1 MQISQLMTNVK
12 RHYQRVFTK
21 QFKISLVAICYLLIC
36 YTLLRLGFFLV
47 NKELFSDVNSGEIRW
62 AFIYGLRFDISA
74 LLMINGLFLVLYN
87 LPGNPSLRK
96 WFKITLFSLFWLVNL
111 LAIALNLADYGYFPT
126 IHRRLMSEIYTILP
140 DIIRTLPSMVIEY
153 WYLSLTLVIVGTL
166 LIFASWKLFR
176 KLDTLIVYRFNIW
189 RESFCL
195 ILMIGLLTLGIRGGL
210 QSRPIRQAHA
220 FFSADRTVGYLV
232 LNSTFSVLRSIVQF
246 SPPVQNL
253 LPQPE
258 AAALVETML
267 RQENE
272 QMLDSQYPFLR
283 RKTFPDNPHHAE
295 GRPAS
300 GGKVSANIVIF
311 IMESWTADYIGSISG
326 QPSATPFF
334 DSIADKGALFTNF
347 LANGERSMI
356 ATTSVLSAIPGLYA
370 QSTIKGS
377 KKTMISS
384 QAELNRFIG
393 LGNILMKSGYTTSFH
408 HGAKIGSMGFDAY
421 TKMSG
426 FLKYYGKE
434 DYPNLTSEVVD
445 GTWGIYDE
453 EFFQDALRRMDGF
466 QPPFCSVIF
475 SLTSHAP
482 YKIPPH
488 REAIFRNY
496 SGDNEFQHVLRYS
509 DYSLQQFFNA
519 AQDKP
524 WFKNTIFIIM
534 GDHTNYAKGG
544 NFHSYFHVP
553 LLIYA
558 PDLIKPQRY
567 DQIGSQVDILPTILD
582 ILHISTVHSSMGRSL
597 WDTTK
602 THYEVISNGI
612 HYALFTDQYVLMNDL
627 EKNLGLY
634 DYRLDPQCKN
644 DLQLTHPEIAEDL
657 KRKFYAYIQEV
668 TYAVSQDK
676 ICRDIDLK

>member
-1 MQISQLMTNVK
+1 M
-12 RHYQRVFTK
+12 
-21 QFKISLVAICYLLIC
+21 CYLLIC

-47 NKELFSDVNSGEIRW
+47 NRGLFNDAKASEIGW

-87 LPGNPSLRK
+87 LPGNPSRWK
-96 WFKITLFSLFWLVNL
+96 WFKITLFGLFWLVNL
-111 LAIALNLADYGYFPT
+111 LAITMNLADYGYFPT

-140 DIIRTLPSMVIEY
+140 DIIRTLPSMLIEY
-153 WYLSLTLVIVGTL
+153 YYLTITLVVLGFF
-166 LIFASWKLFR
+166 LIFTSLKLFK
-176 KLDTLIVYRFNIW
+176 KLDSLIEYPPDRAGSRAGRLNIW

-195 ILMIGLLTLGIRGGL
+195 ILMAVFLIVGLRGGV

-220 FFSADRTVGYLV
+220 FFSADRIVGYLV
-232 LNSTFSVLRSIVQF
+232 LNSTFTILRSMTQF
-246 SPPVQNL
+246 NPPLQHL

-272 QMLDSQYPFLR
+272 QMLDPQYPFLR
-283 RKTFPDNPHHAE
+283 RKTFPDNPQ
-295 GRPAS
+295 
-300 GGKVSANIVIF
+300 KTNIVIF
-311 IMESWTADYIGSISG
+311 IMESWTADYSGSISG

-370 QSTIKGS
+370 QSTTKGS

-384 QAELNRFIG
+384 QAELNRFFG
-393 LGNILMKSGYTTSFH
+393 LGTILMKLGYTTSFH

-434 DYPNLTSEVVD
+434 DYPNLTSKVQD

-482 YKIPPH
+482 YKIPSH
-488 REAIFRNY
+488 RESIFKDY
-496 SGDNEFQHVLRYS
+496 SADNEFQHVLRYS
-509 DYSLQQFFNA
+509 DYSLQQFFNS

-558 PDLIKPQRY
+558 PRCSDTGRPDRSVGAPDMIKPQRY

-597 WDTTK
+597 WDTSK

-634 DYRLDPQCKN
+634 DYRIDPQCKN
-644 DLQLTHPEIAEDL
+644 DLQLTHPKIAEDL

-676 ICRDIDLK
+676 ICRDSDLK